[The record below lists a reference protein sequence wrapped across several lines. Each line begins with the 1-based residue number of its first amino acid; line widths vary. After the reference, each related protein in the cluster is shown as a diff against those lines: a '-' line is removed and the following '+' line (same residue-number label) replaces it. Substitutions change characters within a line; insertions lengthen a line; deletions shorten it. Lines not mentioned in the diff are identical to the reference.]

1 MNPLAFLFPTKQNN
15 QNCNNNNQKKPV
27 ERKNQTYKNK
37 NQPKKIDKNMLH
49 ELYKSDNTDSD
60 LDDMG
65 DFIPVQKPIQN
76 INIQKQNTHTPPI
89 QFNDNPIDQ
98 TSYNNLQATQ
108 QNDIYQQYVDNY
120 NSYVQPTPTR
130 NNLDSNSL
138 GGGHDLNSL
147 YNSVRNDGNY
157 VLSINERSRGEP
169 DMYQQVGILY
179 QQDGKTYQ
187 LMGRRTYP
195 GSYEWEYYVRG
206 KDSGGMDVKYPLN
219 RKQEIY
225 NDEEI
230 TIDLNANPF
239 KVKIF
244 ENENYKYIPIL

>member
-1 MNPLAFLFPTKQNN
+1 MNIQLIILFVIIDIIAVILIIKEHIDRAKLTNLSMADLEEKPYGLISSVGIKHILQIRDNNQLSNPLYPPEK
-15 QNCNNNNQKKPV
+15 
-27 ERKNQTYKNK
+27 RM
-37 NQPKKIDKNMLH
+37 DK
-49 ELYKSDNTDSD
+49 SAA
-60 LDDMG
+60 G
-65 DFIPVQKPIQN
+65 
-76 INIQKQNTHTPPI
+76 
-89 QFNDNPIDQ
+89 
-98 TSYNNLQATQ
+98 YNL
-108 QNDIYQQYVDNY
+108 NDI
-120 NSYVQPTPTR
+120 PEGIFI

>member
-1 MNPLAFLFPTKQNN
+1 MSSLVMSAAPVNYEEN
-15 QNCNNNNQKKPV
+15 NNNNQKKTV
-27 ERKNQTYKNK
+27 EKKNQTYKNK

-130 NNLDSNSL
+130 NNLDSNSELLKKLDNILYLLEEQKEEQTHLITEELILYVFL
-138 GGGHDLNSL
+138 G
-147 YNSVRNDGNY
+147 VFIIY
-157 VLSINERSRGEP
+157 VLDSFVRA
-169 DMYQQVGILY
+169 
-179 QQDGKTYQ
+179 GK
-187 LMGRRTYP
+187 
-195 GSYEWEYYVRG
+195 YVR
-206 KDSGGMDVKYPLN
+206 
-219 RKQEIY
+219 
-225 NDEEI
+225 
-230 TIDLNANPF
+230 
-239 KVKIF
+239 
-244 ENENYKYIPIL
+244 